1 MVVFMK
7 ATVAG
12 ADCRLQKCPTGIAGL
27 DEIMYGGLPQ
37 GRTTLVCGAAG
48 CGKTLL
54 ATQFLVNGAVL
65 FDEPGV
71 FMSFEETEAELA
83 VNVASLGVD
92 LNALV
97 AAGKI
102 SVDYVYVE
110 RNEIAETGEY
120 DLEGLFVRLDAAI
133 RATGAKRVVLDTVE
147 ALFSGLSNTTILRAE
162 LRRLFRWLKEKGVTA
177 VVTGE
182 QGDGTLTRHGIEEYV
197 SDCVLVLDHKVD
209 GNIATRRLTV
219 RKYRGSAHGT
229 NEYPFLIDEHGI
241 CVMPITSVT
250 LDAPAPTTRIS
261 TGVARLDTMLG
272 GEGYYA
278 GSSIL
283 LSGTA
288 GTGKTT
294 LAAQAAEA
302 ACRRGERCLYF
313 AFEESPRQIMRN
325 MASVGIELARW
336 VEAGLLEF
344 SASRTSLYGL
354 EMHLVT
360 MYKKI
365 MTFQPDFVVLDPI
378 SDLTAVGD
386 AADVKGML
394 TRLLDFLK
402 QRQVTAMLLDLSVPG
417 AGEETGL
424 GISSLADTWI
434 ALRGIELNGERN
446 RGLYV
451 LKSRGMAHSNQIRE
465 YILTA
470 GGIDLLDVYT
480 GTGGV
485 LTGSA
490 RYAQEAKERAEAL
503 AHRQEID
510 RKRRQIELKRMKM
523 EATIADLQAAFDAE
537 REELERLIAH
547 EKAETDLADDSAG
560 EMARLRRADKDQ
572 GDEMGRGE

>member
-1 MVVFMK
+1 ME

-12 ADCRLQKCPTGIAGL
+12 TDSRLEKCPTGISGL
-27 DEIMYGGLPQ
+27 DEIMCGGLPR
-37 GRTTLVCGAAG
+37 GRATLVCGAAG

-54 ATQFLVNGAVL
+54 AMQFLVNGAVAY
-65 FDEPGV
+65 DEPGV

-83 VNVASLGVD
+83 VNIASLGVD
-92 LNALV
+92 LQALV
-97 AAGKI
+97 AAGMM
-102 SVDYVYVE
+102 SLDYVYVE
-110 RNEIAETGEY
+110 RSEIAETGEY

-133 RATGAKRVVLDTVE
+133 KATGAKRVVLDTVE
-147 ALFSGLSNTTILRAE
+147 ALFSGLSNTAILRAE
-162 LRRLFRWLKEKGVTA
+162 LRRLLRWLKEKGVTA

-182 QGDGTLTRHGIEEYV
+182 QGDGTLSRHGIEEYV
-197 SDCVLVLDHKVD
+197 SDCVIVLDHKVA

-241 CVMPITSVT
+241 CVMPITSVG
-250 LDAPAPTTRIS
+250 LNAPAPTNRVS

-272 GEGYYA
+272 GDGYFA

-283 LSGTA
+283 VSGTA

-294 LAAQAAEA
+294 LGARAVDA

-325 MASVGIELARW
+325 MASVGIDLGRW
-336 VEAGLLEF
+336 TDAGLLEF
-344 SASRTSLYGL
+344 SASRTSFYGL
-354 EMHLVT
+354 EMHLMT

-365 MTFQPDFVVLDPI
+365 TAFAPALVVIDPI
-378 SDLTAVGD
+378 SDLTAVGND
-386 AADVKGML
+386 ADVKAML

-402 QRQVTAMLLDLSVPG
+402 QRQITAMLLDLTLP
-417 AGEETGL
+417 AAQEQTGL
-424 GISSLADTWI
+424 GISSLFDTWI
-434 ALRGIELNGERN
+434 ALRDIELNGERN

-465 YILTA
+465 FLLTD
-470 GGIDLLDVYT
+470 GGIDLQDVYI

-490 RYAQEAKERAEAL
+490 RCAQEAKERAEAL
-503 AHRQEID
+503 ARRQEIE
-510 RKRRQIELKRMKM
+510 RKRLLIELKRKKL
-523 EATIADLQAAFDAE
+523 EATVADLQAAFDAE
-537 REELERLIAH
+537 REELERLIAE
-547 EKAETDLADDSAG
+547 EKAQTDLADDNAG
-560 EMARLRRADKDQ
+560 QLARLRRADKDKR
-572 GDEMGRGE
+572 DEMGRGV

>member
-1 MVVFMK
+1 ME

-12 ADCRLQKCPTGIAGL
+12 TDSRLEKCPTGISGL
-27 DEIMYGGLPQ
+27 DEIMCGGLPR
-37 GRTTLVCGAAG
+37 GRATLVCGAAG

-54 ATQFLVNGAVL
+54 AMQFLVNGAVAY
-65 FDEPGV
+65 DEPGV

-83 VNVASLGVD
+83 VNIASLGVD
-92 LNALV
+92 LQALI
-97 AAGKI
+97 AAGMM
-102 SVDYVYVE
+102 SLDYVYVE
-110 RNEIAETGEY
+110 RSEIAETGEY

-133 RATGAKRVVLDTVE
+133 KATGAKRVVLDTVE
-147 ALFSGLSNTTILRAE
+147 ALFSGLSNTAILRAE
-162 LRRLFRWLKEKGVTA
+162 LRRLLRWLKEKGVTA

-182 QGDGTLTRHGIEEYV
+182 QGDRTLTRHGIEEYV
-197 SDCVLVLDHKVD
+197 SDCVIVLDHKVA

-241 CVMPITSVT
+241 CVMPITSVG
-250 LDAPAPTTRIS
+250 LNAPAPTNRVS

-272 GEGYYA
+272 GDGYFA

-283 LSGTA
+283 VSGTA

-294 LAAQAAEA
+294 LGARAVDA

-325 MASVGIELARW
+325 MASVGIDLGRW
-336 VEAGLLEF
+336 TDAGLLEF
-344 SASRTSLYGL
+344 SASRTSFYGL
-354 EMHLVT
+354 EMHLMT

-365 MTFQPDFVVLDPI
+365 TAFAPALVVIDPI
-378 SDLTAVGD
+378 SDLTAVGND
-386 AADVKGML
+386 ADVKAML

-402 QRQVTAMLLDLSVPG
+402 QRQITAMLLDLTLP
-417 AGEETGL
+417 AAQEQTGL
-424 GISSLADTWI
+424 GISSLFDTWI
-434 ALRGIELNGERN
+434 ALRDIELNGERN

-465 YILTA
+465 FLLTD
-470 GGIDLLDVYT
+470 GGIDLQDVYI

-490 RYAQEAKERAEAL
+490 RCAQEAKERAEAL
-503 AHRQEID
+503 ARRQEIE
-510 RKRRQIELKRMKM
+510 RKRLLIELKRKKL
-523 EATIADLQAAFDAE
+523 EATVADLQAAFDAD
-537 REELERLIAH
+537 REELERLIAE
-547 EKAETDLADDSAG
+547 EKAQTDLADDNAG
-560 EMARLRRADKDQ
+560 QLARLRRADKDKR
-572 GDEMGRGE
+572 DEMGRGV